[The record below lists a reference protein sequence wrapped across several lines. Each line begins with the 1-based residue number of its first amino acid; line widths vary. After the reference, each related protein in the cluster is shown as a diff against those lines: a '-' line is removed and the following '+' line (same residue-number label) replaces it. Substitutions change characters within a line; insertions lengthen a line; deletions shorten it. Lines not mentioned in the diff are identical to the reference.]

1 MMGKRRRRRQSSSSY
16 DTSSSSYP
24 TTSDAKNL
32 FAIMLAALSNRQPQ
46 GTLVIQKALNYLLH
60 SLLSKSPNSIL
71 RSHKT
76 LQTPLI
82 SLLPLLLN
90 SRYSEIACS
99 GLEIVGAA
107 SLFSIEM
114 NEQIALDD
122 EIVKG
127 LITALAS
134 SRRSVSMA
142 ACNALL
148 DLFTTSVG
156 RCKLLEFSAIDNL
169 IFCIL
174 QVPKSSTSS
183 VSLVAEEHDG
193 KAFFKI
199 GFMEDEY
206 IILLLHAVINL
217 INECTLEQLGK
228 IPREHTKNLLTY
240 LTKLWAQVHEHI
252 AIGAAQESERFCY
265 LSNIRTNYLAE
276 SLFRLSMEGTCT
288 PSSKLQDVTKSIFH
302 NNFKS
307 FIVNHWEKSP
317 LLVKNLSN
325 ASLHDNAFSS
335 FSQFLRSKGT
345 VSSFLACLLE
355 SLSSGL
361 PINSDELDIISFLKE
376 AREDIGCSLIYQQD
390 IRVVKTLDSIHEIHF
405 FNGFD
410 TPYFLNA
417 RDVLRC
423 QEAYNDGYT
432 FALRG
437 MEFRFKDI
445 AAVSEGLSNLF
456 GQPSTGVNMY
466 LTPPNSQG
474 LARHRD
480 DHCVLVCQIRGV
492 KRWKI
497 FPNPC
502 PQLPRLYE
510 NVDYLVDLDCENG
523 DEMIDGYKEF
533 LLREGDILYIPRGFP
548 HEACTIMDND
558 ERDGNAEFSLHLTL
572 AIEIEPPFE
581 WEGFVHVAL
590 HLWGHNCKLT
600 SDHSSHDLVDVAVNL
615 MHIAVKLIGDVDP
628 TCRKA
633 CLIGAVP
640 FPLATDNFL
649 QTSQRSTFNHLLS
662 TINSDSNFDDVFST
676 LEVAITKNEDLF
688 EIFRWVHHLDPK
700 MTSMVMKDLFQFTV
714 HQKDKVEAAF
724 IEVKSKFCNE
734 VVFDDIV
741 PHYSLLL
748 VLFEVELLNGWCF
761 LGYGQSG
768 SRQVLCI

>member
-1 MMGKRRRRRQSSSSY
+1 FC
-16 DTSSSSYP
+16 
-24 TTSDAKNL
+24 L
-32 FAIMLAALSNRQPQ
+32 FFLYRC
-46 GTLVIQKALNYLLH
+46 
-60 SLLSKSPNSIL
+60 
-71 RSHKT
+71 
-76 LQTPLI
+76 
-82 SLLPLLLN
+82 
-90 SRYSEIACS
+90 SEIACS

-142 ACNALL
+142 SCNALL

-169 IFCIL
+169 
-174 QVPKSSTSS
+174 
-183 VSLVAEEHDG
+183 
-193 KAFFKI
+193 
-199 GFMEDEY
+199 M
-206 IILLLHAVINL
+206 
-217 INECTLEQLGK
+217 
-228 IPREHTKNLLTY
+228 
-240 LTKLWAQVHEHI
+240 
-252 AIGAAQESERFCY
+252 
-265 LSNIRTNYLAE
+265 
-276 SLFRLSMEGTCT
+276 
-288 PSSKLQDVTKSIFH
+288 
-302 NNFKS
+302 
-307 FIVNHWEKSP
+307 
-317 LLVKNLSN
+317 
-325 ASLHDNAFSS
+325 
-335 FSQFLRSKGT
+335 SKGT

-355 SLSSGL
+355 NLSSGL

-390 IRVVKTLDSIHEIHF
+390 IRVVKTLNCIHEIHF

-417 RDVLRC
+417 HDISRC

-502 PQLPRLYE
+502 PQLPRLYD
-510 NVDYLVDLDCENG
+510 NVDYFVDLDCENG
-523 DEMIDGYKEF
+523 DGMIDGYKEF

-548 HEACTIMDND
+548 HEACTIMDDD
-558 ERDGNAEFSLHLTL
+558 ERNGNAEFSLHLTL

-581 WEGFVHVAL
+581 WEGFIHVAL
-590 HLWGHNCKLT
+590 HLWGHNCKL
-600 SDHSSHDLVDVAVNL
+600 SNDHSSHDLVDVAVHL

-633 CLIGAVP
+633 CLIGAAS
-640 FPLATDNFL
+640 FSLATDNFL

-662 TINSDSNFDDVFST
+662 MINSDSNFDDVFST

-688 EIFRWVHHLDPK
+688 EIFRWVRHLDPK
-700 MTSMVMKDLFQFTV
+700 MTLMVMKDLFQFTV

-724 IEVKSKFCNE
+724 MEVKSKFCNE

-741 PHYSLLL
+741 PHYSLLRGKYRSMRKHYI
-748 VLFEVELLNGWCF
+748 NGM
-761 LGYGQSG
+761 LALS
-768 SRQVLCI
+768 CI